1 MKWAM
6 NDNYGQYIMSIY
18 DQLNKFEYS
27 LHAEEPEEEKET
39 NPSDDLPKE
48 DNKDEQDLEEEKQF
62 KLWTRVIDYL
72 IDKLAKLFGIKKK

>member
-27 LHAEEPEEEKET
+27 LPAEEPEEEKET